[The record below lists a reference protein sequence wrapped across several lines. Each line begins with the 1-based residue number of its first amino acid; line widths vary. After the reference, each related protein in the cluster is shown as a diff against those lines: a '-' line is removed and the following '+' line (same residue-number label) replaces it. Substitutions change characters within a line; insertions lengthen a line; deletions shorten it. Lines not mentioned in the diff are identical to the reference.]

1 LSPDGQHESHWINLM
16 RKLDIHERATLVR
29 HPIRQTLTTPLK
41 GILL

>member
-1 LSPDGQHESHWINLM
+1 M

-29 HPIRQTLTTPLK
+29 HTIRRALTTPLK